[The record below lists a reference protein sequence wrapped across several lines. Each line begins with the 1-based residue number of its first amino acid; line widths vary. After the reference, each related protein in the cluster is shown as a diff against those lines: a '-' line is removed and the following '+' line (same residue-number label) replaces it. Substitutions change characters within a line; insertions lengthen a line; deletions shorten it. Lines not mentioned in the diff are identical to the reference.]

1 MHWTARRECATIVCT
16 ANVKVTAST
25 RGIPRCPS
33 CHEHDAIEPLQQLDD
48 VWHVRCLNCRCGFT
62 FETPPRLAE
71 ERRRRAD
78 RRAIARSGRRATDLP
93 HPVTCDACQGPNVKG
108 WIRTGETLW
117 ARCADCGRVQR
128 VPTPTDVLV

>member
-1 MHWTARRECATIVCT
+1 MRWTARRKYATIVFKPNMRAT
-16 ANVKVTAST
+16 ANS

-33 CHEHDAIEPLQQLDD
+33 CYEPDAIEPLQQLDD
-48 VWHVRCLNCRCGFT
+48 VWHVRCLHCGCGFT
-62 FETPPRLAE
+62 FEAPPKPTAK
-71 ERRRRAD
+71 ERRFRTD

-93 HPVTCDACQGPNVKG
+93 HPMTCDGCQGPHVKG

-128 VPTPTDVLV
+128 VATNALV